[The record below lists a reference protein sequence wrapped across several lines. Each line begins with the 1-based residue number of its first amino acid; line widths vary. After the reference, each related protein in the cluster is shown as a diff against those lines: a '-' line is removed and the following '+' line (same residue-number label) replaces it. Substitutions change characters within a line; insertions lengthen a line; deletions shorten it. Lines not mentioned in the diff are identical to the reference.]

1 MHSCCLSGS
10 LWVCLWILFDKQQLI
25 TEPKHAG
32 GSWRLSSALSMN
44 DKVKLLNAGVL
55 FTFVLSGICDCC
67 SRTALI
73 SIDRGIQ
80 AVENISFLFSK
91 FTLEKC
97 TMACAF
103 SVNWVMFPEQ
113 PYTQHIPV
121 YCLHGG
127 FVFAMSWVCE
137 QCCESFR
144 VKHFS
149 VRYMEEYL
157 KVKLP
162 SKMWIIFGIWKFGTL
177 LHVEH
182 RYVISR
188 VRCPPG
194 RTSLFV
200 VSGLG
205 WAPGTPSDFGFLA
218 EGEGKSHC

>member
-1 MHSCCLSGS
+1 MHSRCLSGS

-32 GSWRLSSALSMN
+32 RSWWLSSALSPN
-44 DKVKLLNAGVL
+44 DKVKLLNSGVL
-55 FTFVLSGICDCC
+55 SAFVLSGICDYC

-73 SIDRGIQ
+73 STDRGIQ
-80 AVENISFLFSK
+80 AVENISFLFSN
-91 FTLEKC
+91 FTLEKY
-97 TMACAF
+97 TMAYAF
-103 SVNWVMFPEQ
+103 SVNWVMFPKQ
-113 PYTQHIPV
+113 PYTQHIPAH
-121 YCLHGG
+121 CLHGG

-137 QCCESFR
+137 LCWESFR
-144 VKHFS
+144 VKHFG

-162 SKMWIIFGIWKFGTL
+162 SKMRIIFGIWKFGTL

-194 RTSLFV
+194 RKSLSA
-200 VSGLG
+200 VSGL
-205 WAPGTPSDFGFLA
+205 GTPSDFGFLA